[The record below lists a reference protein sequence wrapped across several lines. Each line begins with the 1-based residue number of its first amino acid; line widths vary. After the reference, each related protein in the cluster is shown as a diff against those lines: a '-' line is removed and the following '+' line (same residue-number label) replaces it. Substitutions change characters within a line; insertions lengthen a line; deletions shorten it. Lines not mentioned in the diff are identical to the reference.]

1 MSSFVCYDILNLTF
15 QEEIKMKKIIY
26 VYTLDAMAEWEI
38 TNLLQV
44 FSMEAMLNKGTKN
57 FEIKTVAIDK
67 KPVKTIGGL
76 TIVPDCTLEEMDDEN
91 AGALIL
97 PGAENWAK
105 EEHKVILEKALIY
118 IEKGILVG
126 ALCGA
131 TLALAE
137 LSVLDRF
144 RHTSNAME
152 YLTMFSKQ
160 YRGQEL
166 YVDSQAV
173 IDKNL
178 VTASAAGGLLFAKHI
193 VKHLNLFSDSKI
205 ELWYNYYL
213 TGKPEY
219 LMKLISE

>member
-1 MSSFVCYDILNLTF
+1 
-15 QEEIKMKKIIY
+15 MKKIIY
-26 VYTLDAMAEWEI
+26 IYTLNTMAEWEI
-38 TNLLQV
+38 TNLLQA
-44 FSMEAMLNKGTKN
+44 FSMEAMINKGIKN
-57 FEIKTVAIDK
+57 FEIKTVAIEK
-67 KPVKTIGGL
+67 NPIKTIGGL
-76 TIVPDCTLEEMDDEN
+76 TIVPDCTLEEIDDEN
-91 AGALIL
+91 VAALIL
-97 PGAENWAK
+97 PGAESWGNG
-105 EEHKVILEKALIY
+105 EHNAILEKSLLY

-144 RHTSNAME
+144 KHTSNALE
-152 YLTMFSKQ
+152 FLTMFSKN

-178 VTASAAGGLLFAKHI
+178 VTASAAGGLLFAKHVI
-193 VKHLNLFSDSKI
+193 NYLNLFSDSNI
-205 ELWYNYYL
+205 ESWYNYYL

-219 LMKLISE
+219 LMKLIS

>member
-1 MSSFVCYDILNLTF
+1 
-15 QEEIKMKKIIY
+15 MKKIIY
-26 VYTLDAMAEWEI
+26 IYTLNTMAEWEI
-38 TNLLQV
+38 TNLLQA
-44 FSMEAMLNKGTKN
+44 FSMEAMINKGIKN
-57 FEIKTVAIDK
+57 FEIKTVAIEK
-67 KPVKTIGGL
+67 NPIKTIGGL
-76 TIVPDCTLEEMDDEN
+76 TIVPDCTLEEIDDEN
-91 AGALIL
+91 AAALIL
-97 PGAENWAK
+97 PGAESWGNG
-105 EEHKVILEKALIY
+105 EHNAILEKSLIY

-144 RHTSNAME
+144 NHTSNALE
-152 YLTMFSKQ
+152 YLTMFSKN

-178 VTASAAGGLLFAKHI
+178 VTASAAGGLLFAKHVI
-193 VKHLNLFSDSKI
+193 NYLNLFSDSNI
-205 ELWYNYYL
+205 ESWYNYYL

-219 LMKLISE
+219 LMKLIS

>member
-1 MSSFVCYDILNLTF
+1 
-15 QEEIKMKKIIY
+15 MKKIIY
-26 VYTLDAMAEWEI
+26 IYTLNTMAEWEI
-38 TNLLQV
+38 TNLLQA
-44 FSMEAMLNKGTKN
+44 FSMEAMINKGIKN
-57 FEIKTVAIDK
+57 FEIKTVAIEK
-67 KPVKTIGGL
+67 NPVKTIGGL

-91 AGALIL
+91 AAALIL
-97 PGAENWAK
+97 PGAESWGNG
-105 EEHKVILEKALIY
+105 EHNAILEKSLLY

-144 RHTSNAME
+144 NHTSNALE
-152 YLTMFSKQ
+152 YLTMFSKN

-193 VKHLNLFSDSKI
+193 INYLNLFSDSNI
-205 ELWYNYYL
+205 ESWYNYYL

-219 LMKLISE
+219 LMKLIS

>member
-1 MSSFVCYDILNLTF
+1 
-15 QEEIKMKKIIY
+15 MKKIIY
-26 VYTLDAMAEWEI
+26 IYTLNTMAEWEI
-38 TNLLQV
+38 TNLLQA
-44 FSMEAMLNKGTKN
+44 FSMEAMINKGIKN
-57 FEIKTVAIDK
+57 FEIKTVAIETN
-67 KPVKTIGGL
+67 PVKTIGDL

-91 AGALIL
+91 AAALIL
-97 PGAENWAK
+97 PGAESWGNG
-105 EEHKVILEKALIY
+105 EHNAILEKSLLY

-144 RHTSNAME
+144 KHTSNALE
-152 YLTMFSKQ
+152 FLTMFSKN

-193 VKHLNLFSDSKI
+193 INYLNLFSDSNI
-205 ELWYNYYL
+205 ESWYNYYL

-219 LMKLISE
+219 LMKLIS

>member
-1 MSSFVCYDILNLTF
+1 EKS
-15 QEEIKMKKIIY
+15 
-26 VYTLDAMAEWEI
+26 
-38 TNLLQV
+38 LL
-44 FSMEAMLNKGTKN
+44 
-57 FEIKTVAIDK
+57 
-67 KPVKTIGGL
+67 
-76 TIVPDCTLEEMDDEN
+76 
-91 AGALIL
+91 
-97 PGAENWAK
+97 
-105 EEHKVILEKALIY
+105 Y

-144 RHTSNAME
+144 KHTSNALE
-152 YLTMFSKQ
+152 FLTMFSKN

-178 VTASAAGGLLFAKHI
+178 VTASAAGGLLFAKHVI
-193 VKHLNLFSDSKI
+193 NYLNLFSDSNI
-205 ELWYNYYL
+205 ESWYNYYL

-219 LMKLISE
+219 LMKLIS